1 MMKHAK
7 KILLGILALLVLG
20 FFAERALLDSAAASL
35 AETTPELVPHRA
47 LVMPH
52 QGTVEIRKAGSEA
65 WVAITSETQ
74 VEQGDAVRTGAGASA
89 SLNLF
94 EQGVAR
100 LDENATIMLE
110 DLAWDQEKNS
120 FVGKILLESGRL
132 WSRLLDFMAPES
144 AYEVRTPHLV
154 ATVRGTA
161 FFMDAS
167 AAEHGVYVAE
177 HLVRVAP
184 AGGGNAAD
192 VAAGKKLRL
201 AVPQAGASARLNA
214 SAWKIEDAKEL
225 SEDAWVRG
233 NMELDASFTKRVEER
248 LRGDVERFVPRPDMS
263 VRVEAKERAALAKNP
278 SNAQRIATRG
288 MTRLAAEALF
298 AASLGGERGTA
309 SLLDRAE
316 RFCLDAKKY
325 GATCRVH
332 PRLIEYVSHHREL
345 TPVLR
350 DAALRASPD
359 MADVLRRVLDRRATF
374 ETAPSAAPEVTTDIT
389 TDATFEIR
397 VDGMPLPTPAP
408 KPTPAPAAP
417 VPQSLEISGERFTFG
432 FGETGTFSA
441 FLRWSDGRSE
451 DVTKNVAWSLGA
463 SATPIGQ
470 MRGNL
475 FASMEREGE
484 AKLIAT
490 YTHALGIFT
499 DTDVIRVAR
508 PAAPIIN

>member
-1 MMKHAK
+1 MLKHAK

-20 FFAERALLDSAAASL
+20 FFAERALLNSAAASL
-35 AETTPELVPHRA
+35 AESTPELVPHRA

-52 QGTVEIRKAGSEA
+52 RGTVEIRKAGSEA
-65 WVAITSETQ
+65 WIAITAETQ
-74 VEQGDAVRTGAGASA
+74 VEKGDAVRTGAGASA

-100 LDENATIMLE
+100 LDENATITLE

-161 FFMDAS
+161 FFVDAS
-167 AAEHGVYVAE
+167 AAANDVYVAE

-184 AGGGNAAD
+184 ASGGDAAD

-201 AVPQAGASARLNA
+201 IVPQAGATARLNA

-233 NMELDASFTKRVEER
+233 NLEMDVSFRKRVEER
-248 LRGDVERFVPRPDMS
+248 LQGDLERFVPRPDMS
-263 VRVEAKERAALAKNP
+263 VRVEAKERSAIAKHP
-278 SNAQRIATRG
+278 PNAQRIATRE
-288 MTRLAAEALF
+288 MTRLAAETLLV
-298 AASLGGERGTA
+298 ASFSGGERGAVAT
-309 SLLDRAE
+309 LDRAE
-316 RFCLDAKKY
+316 QFCAYVRRSGLE
-325 GATCRVH
+325 CRIH
-332 PRLIEYVSHHREL
+332 PRVIEYVSHHREL
-345 TPVLR
+345 TPLLR
-350 DAALRASPD
+350 DVALRVSPD
-359 MADVLRRVLDRRATF
+359 LAETLHRVLDRRATF
-374 ETAPSAAPEVTTDIT
+374 EAAPPAVLEAA
-389 TDATFEIR
+389 TDAASDAAFEIR
-397 VDGMPLPTPAP
+397 VDGLPTP
-408 KPTPAPAAP
+408 TPVS
-417 VPQSLEISGERFTFG
+417 VPSTPLPQRLEVSGERFTFG
-432 FGETGTFSA
+432 FGESGSFSA
-441 FLRWSDGRSE
+441 FLRWSDGRTE
-451 DVTKNVAWSLGA
+451 DVTKDVVWSLGA

-475 FASMEREGE
+475 FTAMERAGE
-484 AKLIAT
+484 TKLIAS

-499 DTDVIRVAR
+499 GTDTLRVVQ
-508 PAAPIIN
+508 PDLPIIN